1 MKKSMLAIAV
11 MVALVFN
18 ACGIQSKKDNKPI
31 KSEKA
36 INTSQNTATESK
48 KPEEINSSDK
58 KTKEVYNCCGFITDT
73 GVTVKLGGTKG
84 RGLIGMVKLLDNA
97 KQDKTVNGYE
107 FKMLSTTEEL
117 SEKLLDGELDMIILP
132 VKAGAKLY
140 SEKDSRVRMLVTS
153 EIDVSKKQK
162 KSDNKKKRII
172 TGVFTTEDYIRENK
186 NAVDAFLGDYRYSAV
201 WITNKENIEEAVKL
215 IEEYDISKADK
226 VSKVVSSGE
235 KACLIGE
242 KMKSVAEDYLFT
254 VKKKGKKIKAKL
266 PKTDFYYIKE
276 TK

>member
-1 MKKSMLAIAV
+1 MLAIAV

-36 INTSQNTATESK
+36 INTSENTATESEK
-48 KPEEINSSDK
+48 TEETSSSDK

-97 KQDKTVNGYE
+97 KQDKTVNGYD
-107 FKMLSTTEEL
+107 FQMLSKAEEL
-117 SEKLLDGELDMIILP
+117 DDKLLSGELDMVVLP
-132 VKAGAKLY
+132 IKAGVKMY
-140 SEKDSRVRMLVTS
+140 DEMDSKVRMLVAS
-153 EIDVSKKQK
+153 EIDIDKKQK
-162 KSDNKKKRII
+162 KSNNKKRMIA
-172 TGVFTTEDYIRENK
+172 GVFTTEAYIRENK

-201 WITNKENIEEAVKL
+201 WVTDKENIDEAVKL
-215 IEEYDISKADK
+215 IKEYDIAKTGKVKNIASSKD
-226 VSKVVSSGE
+226 
-235 KACLIGE
+235 KACIIGE
-242 KMKSVAEDYLFT
+242 EMKTLTEDYMFS
-254 VKKKGKKIKAKL
+254 VKKKGKKVKFKL
-266 PKTDFYYIKE
+266 PKADFYYIKE

>member
-36 INTSQNTATESK
+36 INTSENTATESEK
-48 KPEEINSSDK
+48 TEETSSSDK

-97 KQDKTVNGYE
+97 KQDKTVNSYD
-107 FKMLSTTEEL
+107 FKMLSTEGEL

-140 SEKDSRVRMLVTS
+140 GEKDSRVRMLVTS
-153 EIDVSKKQK
+153 EIDVSEKQK

-215 IEEYDISKADK
+215 IEEYDIAKADK
-226 VSKVVSSGE
+226 VSKVVSLGE

-242 KMKSVAEDYLFT
+242 EMKSTTEDYFIT
-254 VKKKGKKIKAKL
+254 VKKKGKKAKAKL

>member
-1 MKKSMLAIAV
+1 M
-11 MVALVFN
+11 ALIFVLLLN
-18 ACGIQSKKDNKPI
+18 ACGIQSKKDNRPTQA
-31 KSEKA
+31 EKA
-36 INTSQNTATESK
+36 INTSQNTATESEK
-48 KPEEINSSDK
+48 TEEANSSGK

-97 KQDKTVNGYE
+97 KQGKTVNGYD
-107 FKMLSTTEEL
+107 FKVLSTEGEL

-201 WITNKENIEEAVKL
+201 WITNKENIEESVKL
-215 IEEYDISKADK
+215 IEEYDIEKVDK
-226 VSKVVSSGE
+226 VTKILSSEE

-242 KMKSVAEDYLFT
+242 KMKSMTKNYLLAG
-254 VKKKGKKIKAKL
+254 KKKGKKVKAKL

>member
-18 ACGIQSKKDNKPI
+18 ACGIQSKKDNNPI
-31 KSEKA
+31 KSEKT

-48 KPEEINSSDK
+48 KPEETNSSDK

-107 FKMLSTTEEL
+107 FKMLSTTGEL
-117 SEKLLDGELDMIILP
+117 SKKLLDGELDMIILP

-140 SEKDSRVRMLVTS
+140 GEKDSRVRMLVTS
-153 EIDVSKKQK
+153 EIDVSEKQK

-172 TGVFTTEDYIRENK
+172 TGAFTTEDYIRENK

-201 WITNKENIEEAVKL
+201 WITNKENIEESSKL
-215 IEEYDISKADK
+215 IKEYYIAKDDK
-226 VSKVVSSGE
+226 VSKVVSLGE

-242 KMKSVAEDYLFT
+242 EMKSTTEDYFVT
-254 VKKKGKKIKAKL
+254 VKKKGKKAKAKL

>member
-1 MKKSMLAIAV
+1 MKKSM
-11 MVALVFN
+11 VAMALIFILLLN
-18 ACGIQSKKDNKPI
+18 ACGIQSKKDNRPTQA
-31 KSEKA
+31 EKA
-36 INTSQNTATESK
+36 VNTSQNTATESEK
-48 KPEEINSSDK
+48 NEEANSSGK

-97 KQDKTVNGYE
+97 KQDKTVNGYD
-107 FKMLSTTEEL
+107 FKMLSTAEEL
-117 SEKLLDGELDMIILP
+117 GEKLLGGELDMIILP

-140 SEKDSRVRMLVTS
+140 GEKDSRVRMLVTG
-153 EIDVSKKQK
+153 EIDISEKQK
-162 KSDNKKKRII
+162 KSDNKKKHMI
-172 TGVFTTEDYIRENK
+172 TGVFTTEDYIKENK

-215 IEEYDISKADK
+215 IEEYDAAKADN
-226 VSKVVSSGE
+226 VGKVVSSGE

-242 KMKSVAEDYLFT
+242 KMKSVTEDYLLT
-254 VKKKGKKIKAKL
+254 AKKKGKKAKAKL
-266 PKTDFYYIKE
+266 PKDEFYYIKE

>member
-18 ACGIQSKKDNKPI
+18 ACGIQSKKDNKQI

-36 INTSQNTATESK
+36 INTSQNTATESEK
-48 KPEEINSSDK
+48 TEETNSADK

-84 RGLIGMVKLLDNA
+84 RGLIGVVKLLDNA
-97 KQDKTVNGYE
+97 KQDKTVNGYD
-107 FKMLSTTEEL
+107 FKVLSTEEEL
-117 SEKLLDGELDMIILP
+117 SEKLLSGELDMIILP

-140 SEKDSRVRMLVTS
+140 GEKDSRVRMLVTG
-153 EIDVSKKQK
+153 EIDISEKQK
-162 KSDNKKKRII
+162 KSDNKKKRMI
-172 TGVFTTEDYIRENK
+172 TGVFTNEDYIKENK

-215 IEEYDISKADK
+215 IEEYDAAKADN
-226 VSKVVSSGE
+226 VGKVVSSGE

-242 KMKSVAEDYLFT
+242 KMKSVTEDYLLT
-254 VKKKGKKIKAKL
+254 AKKKGKKAKAKL
-266 PKTDFYYIKE
+266 PKDEFYYIKE

>member
-1 MKKSMLAIAV
+1 MLAIAV

-153 EIDVSKKQK
+153 EINISEKQK
-162 KSDNKKKRII
+162 KSDNKKKRMI

>member
-1 MKKSMLAIAV
+1 MKKCMLAIAV

-18 ACGIQSKKDNKPI
+18 ACGIQSKKENKPI

-36 INTSQNTATESK
+36 VNTSQNTATESE
-48 KPEEINSSDK
+48 KPEETNSSDK

-84 RGLIGMVKLLDNA
+84 RGLIGMDKLLDNA
-97 KQDKTVNGYE
+97 KQDKAVNGYD
-107 FKMLSTTEEL
+107 FKMLSTAEEL
-117 SEKLLDGELDMIILP
+117 NEKLLSGELDMIILP

-140 SEKDSRVRMLVTS
+140 GEKDSRVRMLVTG
-153 EIDVSKKQK
+153 EIDISEKQK
-162 KSDNKKKRII
+162 KSDNKKKRMI
-172 TGVFTTEDYIRENK
+172 TGVFTTEDYIKENK

-215 IEEYDISKADK
+215 IEEYDAAKADK
-226 VSKVVSSGE
+226 VGKVVSSGE

-242 KMKSVAEDYLFT
+242 KMKSVTEDYLLT
-254 VKKKGKKIKAKL
+254 AKKKGKKAKAKL
-266 PKTDFYYIKE
+266 PKDEFYYIKE

>member
-18 ACGIQSKKDNKPI
+18 ACGIQSKKENKPI

-36 INTSQNTATESK
+36 VNTSQNTATESE
-48 KPEEINSSDK
+48 KPEETNSSGK

-97 KQDKTVNGYE
+97 KQDKTVNGYD
-107 FKMLSTTEEL
+107 FKMLSTAEEL
-117 SEKLLDGELDMIILP
+117 GEKLLGGELDMIILP

-140 SEKDSRVRMLVTS
+140 GEKDSRVRMLVTG
-153 EIDVSKKQK
+153 EIDISEKQK
-162 KSDNKKKRII
+162 TSDNKKKRMI
-172 TGVFTTEDYIRENK
+172 TGVFTTEDYIKENK

-215 IEEYDISKADK
+215 IEEYDAAKADN
-226 VSKVVSSGE
+226 VGKVVSSGE

-242 KMKSVAEDYLFT
+242 KMKSVTEDYLLT
-254 VKKKGKKIKAKL
+254 AKKKGKKAKAKL
-266 PKTDFYYIKE
+266 PKDEFYYIKE

>member
-1 MKKSMLAIAV
+1 MKISMIA
-11 MVALVFN
+11 MTLMLVLLLN
-18 ACGIQSKKDNKPI
+18 ACGIQAKKDNNPI
-31 KSEKA
+31 QSEKV
-36 INTSQNTATESK
+36 INTSENKATGSEK
-48 KPEEINSSDK
+48 TEATNSSDK

-97 KQDKTVNGYE
+97 KQDKTVNGYD
-107 FKMLSTTEEL
+107 FKVLSTAEEL
-117 SEKLLDGELDMIILP
+117 SEKLLGGELDMIILP

>member
-31 KSEKA
+31 KSEKVV
-36 INTSQNTATESK
+36 NTSENTATESEK
-48 KPEEINSSDK
+48 TEETSSSDK

-97 KQDKTVNGYE
+97 KQDKTVNGYD

-117 SEKLLDGELDMIILP
+117 SEKLLGGELDMIVLP
-132 VKAGAKLY
+132 VKAGAELY
-140 SEKDSRVRMLVTS
+140 GEKDSRIRMLVTS
-153 EIDVSKKQK
+153 EIDISEKQK
-162 KSDNKKKRII
+162 KSDNKKKSMI
-172 TGVFTTEDYIRENK
+172 TGVFTTEDYIRKNK

-201 WITNKENIEEAVKL
+201 WVTDKENIDEAVKL
-215 IEEYDISKADK
+215 IKEYDIAKTGKVKNITFSKDK
-226 VSKVVSSGE
+226 V
-235 KACLIGE
+235 CIIGE
-242 KMKSVAEDYLFT
+242 EMKTLTEDYMFS
-254 VKKKGKKIKAKL
+254 VKKKGKKVKFKL
-266 PKTDFYYIKE
+266 PKADFYYIKE

>member
-18 ACGIQSKKDNKPI
+18 ACGIQSKKENKPI

-36 INTSQNTATESK
+36 VNTSQNIATESEK
-48 KPEEINSSDK
+48 TEETNSSGK

-97 KQDKTVNGYE
+97 KQDKTVNGYD
-107 FKMLSTTEEL
+107 FKALSTAEEL
-117 SEKLLDGELDMIILP
+117 SEKLLDGELDMIILS

-140 SEKDSRVRMLVTS
+140 SEKDSRVRMLVTG
-153 EIDVSKKQK
+153 EIDISEKQR
-162 KSDNKKKRII
+162 KSDNKKKRMI

-215 IEEYDISKADK
+215 IEEYDAAKADN
-226 VSKVVSSGE
+226 VGKVVSSGE

-242 KMKSVAEDYLFT
+242 KMKSVTEDYLLT
-254 VKKKGKKIKAKL
+254 AKKKGKKAKAKL
-266 PKTDFYYIKE
+266 PKDEFYYIKE

>member
-18 ACGIQSKKDNKPI
+18 ACGIQSKKDNR
-31 KSEKA
+31 STQAEKA
-36 INTSQNTATESK
+36 INTSQNTATESEK
-48 KPEEINSSDK
+48 TEEANSSGK

-97 KQDKTVNGYE
+97 KQDKTVNGYD
-107 FKMLSTTEEL
+107 FKMLSTAEEL
-117 SEKLLDGELDMIILP
+117 VEKLLGGELDMIILP
-132 VKAGAKLY
+132 VKEGAKLY
-140 SEKDSRVRMLVTS
+140 GKKDSRVRMLVTG
-153 EIDVSKKQK
+153 EIDISEKQK
-162 KSDNKKKRII
+162 KSDNKKKRMI
-172 TGVFTTEDYIRENK
+172 TGVFTTEDYIKENK

-215 IEEYDISKADK
+215 IEEYDAAKADN
-226 VSKVVSSGE
+226 VGKVVSSGE

-242 KMKSVAEDYLFT
+242 KMKSVTEDYLLT
-254 VKKKGKKIKAKL
+254 AKKKGKKGKAKL
-266 PKTDFYYIKE
+266 PKDEFYYIKE

>member
-1 MKKSMLAIAV
+1 MLAIAV

-140 SEKDSRVRMLVTS
+140 GEKDSRVRMLVTS
-153 EIDVSKKQK
+153 EIDVSEKQK

-201 WITNKENIEEAVKL
+201 WITNKENIEESSKL
-215 IEEYDISKADK
+215 IKEYYIAKDDK

-242 KMKSVAEDYLFT
+242 EMKSTTEDYFVT
-254 VKKKGKKIKAKL
+254 VKKKGKKAKAKL

>member
-1 MKKSMLAIAV
+1 MKKCMLAIAV

-18 ACGIQSKKDNKPI
+18 ACGIQSKKDDRPI

-36 INTSQNTATESK
+36 VNTSQNTATESE
-48 KPEEINSSDK
+48 KPEETNSADK

-97 KQDKTVNGYE
+97 KQDKTVNGYD
-107 FKMLSTTEEL
+107 FKMLSTAEEL
-117 SEKLLDGELDMIILP
+117 GEKLLGGELDMIVLP

-140 SEKDSRVRMLVTS
+140 GEKDSRVRMIVTS
-153 EIDVSKKQK
+153 EIDIDEKQK
-162 KSDNKKKRII
+162 KSDNKKKRMI
-172 TGVFTTEDYIRENK
+172 TGVFTTEDYIKENK

-215 IEEYDISKADK
+215 IEEYDIEKADK
-226 VSKVVSSGE
+226 VGKVVSSEE

-242 KMKSVAEDYLFT
+242 KMKSVTENYLLT
-254 VKKKGKKIKAKL
+254 VKKKGKKAKAKL
-266 PKTDFYYIKE
+266 PKADFYYVKE
-276 TK
+276 AK

>member
-31 KSEKA
+31 KSEKT

-48 KPEEINSSDK
+48 KPEETNSSDK

-84 RGLIGMVKLLDNA
+84 RGLTGVVKLLDNA
-97 KQDKTVNGYE
+97 KQDKTVNGYD
-107 FKMLSTTEEL
+107 FKMFSTVEEL
-117 SEKLLDGELDMIILP
+117 GEKLLNGELDMVILP

-140 SEKDSRVRMLVTS
+140 SGKDSKVRILVTS
-153 EIDVSKKQK
+153 EIDISEKQK
-162 KSDNKKKRII
+162 KSDNKKKRMI
-172 TGVFTTEDYIRENK
+172 TGVFATENYITENK
-186 NAVDAFLGDYRYSAV
+186 NAVDAFLGDYRYSAI

-215 IEEYDISKADK
+215 IEEYDVAKADK
-226 VSKVVSSGE
+226 VSKIVSSEE
-235 KACLIGE
+235 KACMIGE
-242 KMKSVAEDYLFT
+242 KMKSMTEDYFFT
-254 VKKKGKKIKAKL
+254 VKKKEKKAKTKL
-266 PKTDFYYIKE
+266 PKNDFYYIKE

>member
-31 KSEKA
+31 KSEKT

-48 KPEEINSSDK
+48 KSEETNSSDK

-140 SEKDSRVRMLVTS
+140 GEKDSRVRMLVTS
-153 EIDVSKKQK
+153 EIDVSEKQK

-201 WITNKENIEEAVKL
+201 WITNKENIEESVKL
-215 IEEYDISKADK
+215 IEEYDIEKVDK
-226 VSKVVSSGE
+226 VTKILSSEG

-242 KMKSVAEDYLFT
+242 KMKSMTKNYLLEG
-254 VKKKGKKIKAKL
+254 KKKGKKVKAKL

>member
-18 ACGIQSKKDNKPI
+18 ACGIQSKKENKPI

-36 INTSQNTATESK
+36 VNTSQNTATESE
-48 KPEEINSSDK
+48 KPEETNSSDK

-97 KQDKTVNGYE
+97 KQDKTVNGYD
-107 FKMLSTTEEL
+107 FKALSTAEEL
-117 SEKLLDGELDMIILP
+117 SEKLLDGELDMIILS

-140 SEKDSRVRMLVTS
+140 SEKDSRVRMLVTG
-153 EIDVSKKQK
+153 EIDISEKQR
-162 KSDNKKKRII
+162 KSDNKKKRMI

-215 IEEYDISKADK
+215 IEEYDAAKADN
-226 VSKVVSSGE
+226 VGKVVSSGE

-242 KMKSVAEDYLFT
+242 KMKSVTEDYLLT
-254 VKKKGKKIKAKL
+254 AKKKGKKAKAKL
-266 PKTDFYYIKE
+266 PKDEFYYIKE

>member
-1 MKKSMLAIAV
+1 MKKSM
-11 MVALVFN
+11 VAMALIFILLLN
-18 ACGIQSKKDNKPI
+18 ACGIQSKKDNRPTQA
-31 KSEKA
+31 EKA
-36 INTSQNTATESK
+36 INTSQNTATESEK
-48 KPEEINSSDK
+48 TEETNSSGK

-97 KQDKTVNGYE
+97 KQDKTVNGYD
-107 FKMLSTTEEL
+107 FKVLSTAEEL
-117 SEKLLDGELDMIILP
+117 SEKLLGGELDMIILP

>member
-31 KSEKA
+31 KSEKT

-48 KPEEINSSDK
+48 KPEETNSSDK

-84 RGLIGMVKLLDNA
+84 RGLIGVVKLLDNA

-140 SEKDSRVRMLVTS
+140 GEKDSRVRMIVTG
-153 EIDVSKKQK
+153 EIDIDEKQK
-162 KSDNKKKRII
+162 KSNDKKKRMI
-172 TGVFTTEDYIRENK
+172 TGVFTTEDYIKENK

-201 WITNKENIEEAVKL
+201 WIANKENIEEAVKL
-215 IEEYDISKADK
+215 IEEYGIEKADK
-226 VSKVVSSGE
+226 VGKVVSSEE

-242 KMKSVAEDYLFT
+242 KMKSVTENYLLT
-254 VKKKGKKIKAKL
+254 VKKKGKKAKAKL
-266 PKTDFYYIKE
+266 PKADFYYVKE
-276 TK
+276 AK

>member
-1 MKKSMLAIAV
+1 MLAIAV
-11 MVALVFN
+11 MVALMFN
-18 ACGIQSKKDNKPI
+18 ACGIQSKKDNKQI

-36 INTSQNTATESK
+36 INTSQNTATESEK
-48 KPEEINSSDK
+48 TEETNSADK

-84 RGLIGMVKLLDNA
+84 RGLIGVVKLLDNA

-117 SEKLLDGELDMIILP
+117 SEKLLSGELDMIILP

-140 SEKDSRVRMLVTS
+140 GEKDSRVRMLVTS
-153 EIDVSKKQK
+153 EINISEKQK

-201 WITNKENIEEAVKL
+201 WISNKENIEEAVKL
-215 IEEYDISKADK
+215 IDEYDIANADK
-226 VSKVVSSGE
+226 VSKVVSSE
-235 KACLIGE
+235 KKACMIGE
-242 KMKSVAEDYLFT
+242 KMKSMTEDYFVT
-254 VKKKGKKIKAKL
+254 VKKKGKKAKAKL

>member
-18 ACGIQSKKDNKPI
+18 ACGIQSKKENKPI

-36 INTSQNTATESK
+36 VNTSQNTATESE
-48 KPEEINSSDK
+48 KPEETNSSDK

-97 KQDKTVNGYE
+97 KQDKAVNGYD
-107 FKMLSTTEEL
+107 FKMLSTAEEL
-117 SEKLLDGELDMIILP
+117 NEKLLSGELDMIILP

-140 SEKDSRVRMLVTS
+140 GEKDSRVRMLVTG
-153 EIDVSKKQK
+153 EIDISEKQK
-162 KSDNKKKRII
+162 KSDNKKKRMI
-172 TGVFTTEDYIRENK
+172 TGVFTTEDYIKENK

-215 IEEYDISKADK
+215 IEEYDAAKADK
-226 VSKVVSSGE
+226 VGKVVSSGE

-242 KMKSVAEDYLFT
+242 KMKSVTEDYLLT
-254 VKKKGKKIKAKL
+254 AKKKGKKAKAKL
-266 PKTDFYYIKE
+266 TKDEFYYIKE

>member
-31 KSEKA
+31 KSEKT

-48 KPEEINSSDK
+48 KPEETNSSDK

-97 KQDKTVNGYE
+97 KQDKTVNGYD
-107 FKMLSTTEEL
+107 FKMLSTEGEL

-153 EIDVSKKQK
+153 EIDISEKQK
-162 KSDNKKKRII
+162 KSDNKKKRTI

-201 WITNKENIEEAVKL
+201 WINDKENIEEAVKL
-215 IEEYDISKADK
+215 IEEYDVAKDDK
-226 VSKVVSSGE
+226 VTKILSSGE

-242 KMKSVAEDYLFT
+242 EMKSTTEDYFVT
-254 VKKKGKKIKAKL
+254 VKKKGKKVKAKL

>member
-1 MKKSMLAIAV
+1 MLAIAV

-18 ACGIQSKKDNKPI
+18 ACGIQSKKENKPI

-36 INTSQNTATESK
+36 VNTSQNTATESE
-48 KPEEINSSDK
+48 KPEETNSSGK

-97 KQDKTVNGYE
+97 KQDKTVNGYD
-107 FKMLSTTEEL
+107 FKMLSTAEEL
-117 SEKLLDGELDMIILP
+117 GEKLLGGELDMIILP

-140 SEKDSRVRMLVTS
+140 GKKDSRVRMLVTG
-153 EIDVSKKQK
+153 EIDISEKQK
-162 KSDNKKKRII
+162 KSDNKKKRMI
-172 TGVFTTEDYIRENK
+172 TGVFTTEDYIKENK

-215 IEEYDISKADK
+215 IEEYGIEKADK
-226 VSKVVSSGE
+226 VGKVVSSEE

-242 KMKSVAEDYLFT
+242 KMKSVTENYLLT
-254 VKKKGKKIKAKL
+254 VKKKGKKAKAKL
-266 PKTDFYYIKE
+266 PKADFYYVKE
-276 TK
+276 AK

>member
-1 MKKSMLAIAV
+1 MLAIAV

-31 KSEKA
+31 KSEKM

-48 KPEEINSSDK
+48 KPEETNSSDK

-107 FKMLSTTEEL
+107 FKMLSTAEEL
-117 SEKLLDGELDMIILP
+117 GEKLLGGELDMIVLP

-140 SEKDSRVRMLVTS
+140 GEKDSRVRMLVTS
-153 EIDVSKKQK
+153 EIDVSEKQK

-186 NAVDAFLGDYRYSAV
+186 NAVDAFLGDYRYSAI
-201 WITNKENIEEAVKL
+201 WITNKENIEESAKL
-215 IEEYDISKADK
+215 IEEYDIAKDDK

-242 KMKSVAEDYLFT
+242 EMKSTTEDYFVT
-254 VKKKGKKIKAKL
+254 VKKKGKKAKAKL